1 MLIRE
6 FRVLTLSRNST
17 ASSLPFVAACINGV
31 RPKRSLDSTFAP
43 PAQNVESRISRIL
56 ADHLTL
62 SQTGGG
68 QIISPLR
75 IFRSSYGPEFYI
87 LFKFHAVVVS
97 LMGSSIICFQ
107 HAMPFKEFSIF
118 TKSPISEKAFKFS
131 S

>member
-1 MLIRE
+1 M
-6 FRVLTLSRNST
+6 
-17 ASSLPFVAACINGV
+17 AACINGV
-31 RPKRSLDSTFAP
+31 KPKRSLDSTFAP

-62 SQTGGG
+62 SQPGGG

-75 IFRSSYGPEFYI
+75 SSI
-87 LFKFHAVVVS
+87 KFHAVVVS